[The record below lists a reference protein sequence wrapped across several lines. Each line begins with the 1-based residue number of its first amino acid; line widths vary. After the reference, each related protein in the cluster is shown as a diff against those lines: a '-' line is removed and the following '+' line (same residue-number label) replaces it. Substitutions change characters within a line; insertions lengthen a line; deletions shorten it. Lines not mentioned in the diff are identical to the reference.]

1 MAMLEAIVTPE
12 LSRRFM
18 LKGAGALVV
27 SYTGPASLARAAS
40 AAGKPPLTPDQL
52 DSFLAIHADG
62 SATAFYGKMDM
73 GQGTDLG
80 IAQIVAEEL
89 DLPLAQVAV
98 VMGDTARTVNQG
110 GASGSTGIWR
120 GGAALRNAAAEARR
134 LLLDMA
140 AQQLG
145 VVAEKLTVTDGNVAI
160 ADAPGRHVSYGQLI
174 GGRYFN
180 ATLEWN
186 HELGN
191 NLTVKGKTAPK
202 PPAQY
207 KIVGQSALRR
217 DIPLKVFARL
227 DYVTDV
233 KVPGMLHGRMVRP
246 PIAGAV
252 PVSVDE
258 SSLKNING
266 VKVVW
271 KQGFLGVVAGK
282 EWDAIRAA
290 RQLTVSWSQVR
301 PPFPGQD
308 ALYDHI
314 RDAPVR
320 HRQVETAKG
329 ALEPALAGAAQRLSA
344 EYEWPFQ
351 SHASM
356 GPACA
361 VVAIANG
368 TATVWTGS
376 QKPHYTQEGVAK
388 ILGLPMEKVR
398 AIWVPGPGSYGRN
411 DAGDAAI
418 DAAVLA
424 QAAGKPVRLQGMRY
438 EGHGWDPKAP
448 ASIHRLRAGLDAQG
462 KIIAYHFESKAFSK
476 WEIET
481 TEKDP
486 AHSLA
491 GQLMGMPLTPR
502 DSFGTP
508 GESYEIP
515 NRLMAWETIS
525 GLLDRASPLRSSH
538 MRDPAGPQMHFASEC
553 FIDELALAAQ
563 ADPIDFRLRH
573 LTAARDI
580 AVVKAAQEK
589 SGWQTRMS
597 GPRDGGKSDIASGRG
612 FAYVQRNGTLVAEVA
627 EVEVDRRSGKVAVK
641 RVTVAHDCGLIVNP
655 EQLRRTIEGNVVQ
668 GASRA
673 LWEEVRFSPEQVT
686 SIDWLTYPILDITAT
701 PPEVDI
707 VLIDRP
713 ELPAT
718 GAGEASTRPMAAAIG
733 NAIFDATGVRLRR
746 APFTPEQ
753 VKASFA

>member
-1 MAMLEAIVTPE
+1 MTMLDDIVAPE
-12 LSRRFM
+12 LSRRFL

-27 SYTGPASLARAAS
+27 SFAAPASLAQ
-40 AAGKPPLTPDQL
+40 AGAGAKPPLTPDQL
-52 DSFLAIHADG
+52 DSFIAVHADG

-89 DLPLAQVAV
+89 DLPLARVAV

-140 AQQLG
+140 GQRLG
-145 VVAEKLTVTDGNVAI
+145 APAEKLAVTDGIVAI
-160 ADAPGRHVSYGQLI
+160 ADAPDKHVAYGQLI

-180 ATLEWN
+180 AELDWN

-191 NLTVKGKTAPK
+191 NLAVKGKAVPK
-202 PPAQY
+202 RPEQY
-207 KIVGQSALRR
+207 KIVGQPALRR

-233 KVPGMLHGRMVRP
+233 KVPGMLHGRMIRP
-246 PIAGAV
+246 PVAGAM
-252 PVSVDE
+252 PVAVDE
-258 SSLKNING
+258 SSLAAIPG

-271 KQGFLGVVAGK
+271 KQGFLGVVAKK
-282 EWDAIRAA
+282 EWNAIRAA
-290 RQLTVSWSQVR
+290 RQLKVTWSQV
-301 PPFPGQD
+301 PPAFPSQD
-308 ALYDHI
+308 SLYDHI
-314 RDAPVR
+314 RNAPVR
-320 HRQVETAKG
+320 HRQVEVEKG
-329 ALEPALAGAAQRLSA
+329 ALEPALAGAAKLVSA

-356 GPACA
+356 APACA
-361 VVAIANG
+361 VVAIADG
-368 TATVWTGS
+368 EATIWTGS

-398 AIWVPGPGSYGRN
+398 AVWVPGPGSYGRN

-424 QAAGKPVRLQGMRY
+424 QAAGRPVRLQGMRY

-448 ASIHRLRAGLDAQG
+448 ASVHRLRAGLDEAG

-491 GQLMGMPLTPR
+491 GQLMGMKLTPQ
-502 DSFGTP
+502 DSFGVP

-515 NRLMAWETIS
+515 NRLMAWETIAP
-525 GLLDRASPLRSSH
+525 LLDRASPLRTSH
-538 MRDPAGPQMHFASEC
+538 LRDPAGPQMHFASEC

-563 ADPIDFRLRH
+563 ADPIEFRLRH
-573 LTAARDI
+573 LTSARDI
-580 AVVKAAQEK
+580 AVVKAAMER
-589 SGWQTRMS
+589 SGWQPRIA
-597 GPRDGGKSDIASGRG
+597 GPRDGGKGDIVSGRG
-612 FAYVQRNGTLVAEVA
+612 FAYVQRNGTLVAEIA
-627 EVEVDRRSGKVAVK
+627 EVEVDRRSGQVGVK

-655 EQLRRTIEGNVVQ
+655 EQLSRTIEGNVVQ
-668 GASRA
+668 GTSRS
-673 LWEEVRFSPEQVT
+673 LWEEVRFSPAQVT
-686 SIDWLTYPILDITAT
+686 SIDWLTYPILDIAAT
-701 PPEVDI
+701 PLQVDI

-718 GAGEASTRPMAAAIG
+718 GAGEASTRPVAAAIA